1 MPVYFSQM
9 ARKPILWLI
18 LALAL
23 SFALLAYPIYV
34 IRPFRYQGPREL
46 TLALV
51 ILRYRPFLQILL
63 SVGAITCLIWWWP
76 KSKGVLR
83 KVGASLCTLLVLGF
97 GILSRVNVYELMFH
111 PIERAE
117 FASAAESKLDGGE
130 QVIAVQIGQA
140 ARAYPIRS
148 MSYHHMVNDMLG
160 GLPIVATY

>member
-1 MPVYFSQM
+1 M

-18 LALAL
+18 LALVV
-23 SFALLAYPIYV
+23 SFALLVYPIYV

-46 TLALV
+46 ALALV
-51 ILRYRPFLQILL
+51 VLRYRPFLQILL
-63 SVGAITCLIWWWP
+63 AAGAIGCLIWWWP

-83 KVGASLCTLLVLGF
+83 KVGASLCALLVLGF
-97 GILSRVNVYELMFH
+97 GILSRINVYELMFH
-111 PIERAE
+111 PIDRAE
-117 FASAAESKLDGGE
+117 FASAAESKLDGAE